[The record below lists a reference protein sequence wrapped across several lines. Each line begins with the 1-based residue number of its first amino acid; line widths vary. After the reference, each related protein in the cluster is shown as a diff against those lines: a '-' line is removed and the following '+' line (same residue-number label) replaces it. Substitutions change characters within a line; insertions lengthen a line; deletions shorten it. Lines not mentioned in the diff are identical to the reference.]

1 MRRQLLPEDPTLLI
15 ILAVVVIAVVV
26 WWKFFGSLQA
36 HERDDYRRLVR
47 LAGGDPELAERLIG
61 LELKRA
67 PTLTRHHAIRDA
79 IQRLGRD
86 RR

>member
-1 MRRQLLPEDPTLLI
+1 MRHFLRFDPTLLI
-15 ILAVVVIAVVV
+15 ILLLVGGGVVI

-36 HERDDYRRLVR
+36 HEGDDYRRLVR
-47 LAGGDPELAERLIG
+47 LSGGDPELAERLIG
-61 LELKRA
+61 LELKRI